1 MLFDTITYV
10 EDSDWNYDLSGST
23 LSTPSDND
31 VIMRFK
37 AVRDFKLPTNLAGS
51 VAEAETAPSSATTF
65 TLYTIPAG
73 SGTGSRTSIGTFQ
86 IDTGGEITGQSL
98 TETTVSAGVMI
109 ELEVGTA
116 NSIDEVF
123 VTLKTVA
130 PA

>member
-10 EDSDWNYDLSGST
+10 EGADWNYDLSGST

-31 VIMRFK
+31 VILRFK
-37 AVRDFKLPTNLAGS
+37 AVRDLKLPLNFAGS
-51 VAEAETAPSSATTF
+51 VAEAETPPSSNVTF
-65 TLYTIPAG
+65 TLYSIPTG
-73 SGTGSRTSIGTFQ
+73 SGTGSRTSIGTFVINTNGTMASQ
-86 IDTGGEITGQSL
+86 SMTAVTISTGTML
-98 TETTVSAGVMI
+98 
-109 ELEVGTA
+109 ELEIGTA